1 MYFHA
6 TDLMVSMFTAS
17 MRANISA
24 RDMLLPYVKTCRPS
38 SSAEALVPDS
48 ACNNKERRTYSLAR
62 PSRSPRAVDEVLE
75 LAHDGERGVV
85 ETFEVVAGHVHT
97 EQTGIGVVGVES
109 HEGVTELVGGE
120 DLRELGH
127 QVAGADGVL
136 VPAANHGL
144 HQHERHGVRRGPG
157 RALERHGE
165 AARRHVVVTNA
176 NFATR
181 KVTRVLRHQRLGAR
195 ALRREV
201 GERLFGELDEVIVV
215 HRTGTDENHSRGGV
229 VRLDVRLQV
238 FLRHGSTHAVRTEI
252 VVRETL
258 R

>member
-1 MYFHA
+1 MQQQGR
-6 TDLMVSMFTAS
+6 LE
-17 MRANISA
+17 RLLGA
-24 RDMLLPYVKTCRPS
+24 RQVVLLG
-38 SSAEALVPDS
+38 
-48 ACNNKERRTYSLAR
+48 
-62 PSRSPRAVDEVLE
+62 AVDEVLE
-75 LAHDGERGVV
+75 LAHDGKRGVV
-85 ETFEVVAGHVHT
+85 ETFEVVAGHVHA

-127 QVAGADGVL
+127 HVAGADGVL

-195 ALRREV
+195 ALRREA

-238 FLRHGSTHAVRTEI
+238 FLRHGPHARVRTENRRSERRLLKRRRVQVI
-252 VVRETL
+252 EDHFFHVLLHLFHLAKDHTSTR
-258 R
+258 